1 MKSRSGFVSNSSSS
15 SFIIGF
21 ETKPK
26 SAAELCRL
34 LFDDMEFVQY
44 YDKAFSTT
52 DIANIIFEDLKGERA
67 ASAHKILE
75 TVASGYFPGYHYD
88 WRERPSAKMARQFKE
103 MFPEYEGDYWN
114 KEKITKTMAKQL
126 VAKIHEAREKE
137 DAEDKAIENAALNK
151 YVTETVNP
159 KLAGKKVYVLEYADD
174 DGRGRGHIE
183 HGDVFNN
190 IPHIQ
195 ISHH

>member
-26 SAAELCRL
+26 SAAELCNL
-34 LFDDMEFVQY
+34 LFGDMDFVQY
-44 YDKAFSTT
+44 YDKAFSTS
-52 DIANIIFEDLKGERA
+52 DIANTIFNDLKGVRT
-67 ASAHKILE
+67 ASAKKILE
-75 TVASGYFPGYHYD
+75 TIGSGYFTGCDYGGWNKD
-88 WRERPSAKMARQFKE
+88 RPSDKLVRQFQD
-103 MFPEYEGDYWN
+103 MFPEYKGDYWDE
-114 KEKITKTMAKQL
+114 KKITKTMAKQL
-126 VAKIHEAREKE
+126 AVKIREARGKE
-137 DAEDKAIENAALNK
+137 NAEDRATETAAANK

-159 KLAGKKVYVLEYADD
+159 KLTGKKVYVLEYGDD
-174 DGRGRGHIE
+174 VHGHIE